1 MARSLFSSAVAAGA
15 SESRVIR
22 VRCVNATAACQQG
35 RMSRRQLTCRTLICE
50 FLEYLFCALEESLL
64 AESLASAEHGLIVL
78 RILRECFFS
87 RLLRAFPILALDV
100 ARRHV
105 RVDLLDDFVGLWVT
119 WGDNEYRKFERF
131 SCARDEKRTSDRSFG
146 AAALSIGPAPIA
158 EAIPPVLR
166 NRKSGS

>member
-15 SESRVIR
+15 SEPCIRR
-22 VRCVNATAACQQG
+22 VRCVTPQQHVTKEVWA
-35 RMSRRQLTCRTLICE
+35 RRQLTCRTLIYE
-50 FLEYLFCALEESLL
+50 FLEYLLSALEESLL

-78 RILRECFFS
+78 RVLRKCFLS

-119 WGDNEYRKFERF
+119 WGD
-131 SCARDEKRTSDRSFG
+131 DE
-146 AAALSIGPAPIA
+146 
-158 EAIPPVLR
+158 
-166 NRKSGS
+166 